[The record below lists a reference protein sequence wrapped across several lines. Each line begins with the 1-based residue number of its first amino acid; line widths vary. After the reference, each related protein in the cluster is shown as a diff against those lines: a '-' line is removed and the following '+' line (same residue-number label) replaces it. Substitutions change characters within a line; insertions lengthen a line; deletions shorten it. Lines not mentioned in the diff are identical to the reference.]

1 MKKSA
6 QIIYTLLLTLLFL
19 TGNSQTNS
27 NYQIT
32 KNIPYYPDSI
42 SSKNSYIKEQCLLD
56 IYKPIGKSNA
66 PVIVWF
72 HGGGLTGGTKE
83 IPKDLLDYG
92 YLIVSIEYRLSPKV
106 KAPGYIEDA
115 AAGTAWVFNNI
126 ASYEGNVKQIFL
138 SGHSAGGYLDLMIGL
153 ENKWLAKYNI
163 NTNAIAGLIPLSPQ
177 VITHYTIRD
186 ENNVS
191 KYQPL
196 IDTYAPVYHIKKD
209 TPPLVLITG
218 DREKELLGRYEEN
231 AYFFRM
237 MKLIENPRVKL
248 FELEGFDH
256 GEMVKP
262 GIPLLMKEVGLILKI
277 K

>member
-6 QIIYTLLLTLLFL
+6 QIICTLLLTLLFL
-19 TGNSQTNS
+19 TSNSQTNS

-42 SSKNSYIKEQCLLD
+42 SSKNPYIKEQCLLD

-237 MKLIENPRVKL
+237 MKLIENPRVKI

>member
-6 QIIYTLLLTLLFL
+6 QIIYTLLFTLLFL

-42 SSKNSYIKEQCLLD
+42 SSKNPYIKEQCLLD

-262 GIPLLMKEVGLILKI
+262 GIPLLMKEVGLMLKI

>member
-262 GIPLLMKEVGLILKI
+262 GIPLLMKEVGLMLKI

>member
-19 TGNSQTNS
+19 TSNSQTNS

-42 SSKNSYIKEQCLLD
+42 SSKNPYIKEQCLLD

-262 GIPLLMKEVGLILKI
+262 GIPLLMKEVGLMLKI

>member
-6 QIIYTLLLTLLFL
+6 QIIYTLLLTILFL

-42 SSKNSYIKEQCLLD
+42 SSKNPYIKEQCLLD

-209 TPPLVLITG
+209 TPPIVLITG

-262 GIPLLMKEVGLILKI
+262 GIPLLMKEVGLMLKI

>member
-42 SSKNSYIKEQCLLD
+42 SSKNPYIKEQCLLD

-106 KAPGYIEDA
+106 RAPGYIEDA

-209 TPPLVLITG
+209 TPPIVLITG

-262 GIPLLMKEVGLILKI
+262 GIPLLMKEVGLMLKI